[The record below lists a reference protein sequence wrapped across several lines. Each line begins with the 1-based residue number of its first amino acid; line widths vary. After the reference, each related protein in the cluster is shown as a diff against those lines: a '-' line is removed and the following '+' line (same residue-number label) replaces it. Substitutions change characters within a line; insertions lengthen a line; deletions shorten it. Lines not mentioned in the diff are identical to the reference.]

1 MPVIVGSPRIVDN
14 GVEGMDDV
22 QVLKV
27 EKRDGRIVDFDNE
40 NIVNAVTAA
49 YKDLDKELG
58 AEEAQ
63 TISEV
68 ANTVRDRVIGR
79 YAVDGRPVRIDDIQ
93 NTVIT
98 VLQQQFHLY
107 DVARAYNDYKFA
119 RDEKRAKE
127 SDVNYAVERLLKR
140 DKSLVNE
147 NANKDSNVFSVQ
159 RDLLSGSV
167 EKAIARKQLPADV
180 VRAHERGQIHFHDM
194 DYSPFTAMTNCFG
207 RETRFITNQGVKSF
221 EDFNDGDEVT
231 VLAPSGEWRHAVV
244 HNYGQQKLYNITFVR
259 NKMPE
264 RTVAAT
270 RNHRWLL
277 SSGTVTTDLQ
287 EGQTLLLP
295 PLNHYTTDSGF
306 LIGKHNP
313 WKVKSIAETSRT
325 EDVWCVEVDEEH
337 AFILDSGIVTGNCCL
352 PNFKDMLAHGFKLG
366 NAEMES
372 PKSIETASTQITQ
385 IIQSVSSSQYG
396 GQTVDRADELLAPY
410 AMINYRK
417 NMEKAELILPKNMD
431 IDAAKNIVAAFKEK
445 EPESLHMPD
454 KTIEDKPLNG
464 LDPDTIEGQRDLL
477 TQIFTRKNIYD
488 AMQTFFYQVETQ
500 YSSNGQ
506 TPFISMGFGLG
517 TSWAEKE
524 IQRAILYVSING
536 LGKDHRTAIFPKLL
550 FTIKH
555 GVNSEPDDPNYDIK
569 RLALECTTKRMYP
582 DVLFYEN
589 VIKISGSFKAPMG
602 ALAPFE
608 MVTWKDAFGVHTTTF
623 ENMWSTLA
631 ARYDVKHQGTNGDD
645 WFIDLPDGDV
655 LIKDSHTGTVEF
667 VGVRRIINNQPREWR
682 RITFSD
688 GRVVQCT
695 DDHPWEVRGRGR
707 TFTDDLNVGDVVD
720 RSIELYDDDSNNRSR
735 FSKDMAW
742 LLGFIACDGCLQEPS
757 EVIVSYNAN
766 NESEV
771 RERIDSMFADG
782 SLRHTHHERGR
793 KGVYDEIAI
802 KNKWLRSNCIGMF
815 NGSQKTYR
823 SVPSEIING
832 SREDKLSFLAGMI
845 DADGYVNDS
854 QYVQIGSVNK
864 ALAIGQMLLAE
875 SLGLHAR
882 IYVNHYNATYPQY
895 VRYSVSFPAT
905 EEVIN
910 LLVCEKKRN
919 HFKGGTKVQDIAISV
934 VSVETI
940 DSDDRSYDVT
950 TTTDFFDVSGLVTH
964 NCRSFLHGWVNPE
977 TGEDEESGRMNLGVV
992 TVNLPYIALE
1002 SKGDK
1007 KKFWKIFEQRMEVV
1021 HHGLQA
1027 RIKRCC
1033 EAQVVNAPTLYQYGA
1048 FGRLNPGDNVSKL
1061 FKNKRST
1068 ISLGYTGVYE
1078 AVAVFYGKDWVN
1090 DFGWDEEAHEFAV
1103 SILSRMNDLCHQW
1116 EEEEDI
1122 HYSVYATPAEST
1134 TDRFSRAL
1142 KDKFG
1147 IVEGV
1152 TDHDFVTNSFHR
1164 PVWLSGMPDHDPNE
1178 SEQEVINR
1186 PSFHVSMDSG
1196 AMSKIDFEE
1205 PFLKYTPGGHIV
1217 YVEMPTMWQNLDA
1230 AEAIWDYE
1238 HDHGIDYSGL
1248 NSPIDHCEKCDFRGD
1263 CLPTEEGFKCPIC
1276 GNMDPS
1282 SLQVV
1287 KRVCGYLGE
1296 PAARKPVKGRL
1307 EEIAHRK
1314 LHSQGEIGR
1323 VRNQDGDEEAI
1334 YGDYAL
1340 PRTSKLI
1347 K

>member
-1 MPVIVGSPRIVDN
+1 MMVD
-14 GVEGMDDV
+14 GVVDDV
-22 QVLKV
+22 MVDDAQGLKV
-27 EKRDGRIVDFDNE
+27 EKRDGRVVDFDSD

-49 YKDLDKELG
+49 YKDLDREIG
-58 AEEAQ
+58 AEESQ
-63 TISEV
+63 TIRDV
-68 ANTVRDRVIGR
+68 ANAVRDRIIGY
-79 YAVDGRPVRIDDIQ
+79 YAVDGRPVRINDIQ
-93 NTVIT
+93 NTV
-98 VLQQQFHLY
+98 VDCLQQQFHLY

-194 DYSPFTAMTNCFG
+194 DYSPFTAMTNC
-207 RETRFITNQGVKSF
+207 
-221 EDFNDGDEVT
+221 
-231 VLAPSGEWRHAVV
+231 
-244 HNYGQQKLYNITFVR
+244 
-259 NKMPE
+259 
-264 RTVAAT
+264 
-270 RNHRWLL
+270 
-277 SSGTVTTDLQ
+277 
-287 EGQTLLLP
+287 
-295 PLNHYTTDSGF
+295 
-306 LIGKHNP
+306 
-313 WKVKSIAETSRT
+313 
-325 EDVWCVEVDEEH
+325 
-337 AFILDSGIVTGNCCL
+337 CL
-352 PNFKDMLAHGFKLG
+352 PNFKDMLANGFKLG

-417 NMEKAELILPKNMD
+417 NMEKAELILPETMD
-431 IDAAKNIVAAFKEK
+431 VDAAKAIVAAFKAK

-454 KTIEDKPLNG
+454 KTIVDEPLNG
-464 LDPDTIEGQRDLL
+464 LDADTIAGQRDLL

-517 TSWAEKE
+517 TEWAEKE

-589 VIKISGSFKAPMG
+589 VVKISGSFKAPMG

-608 MVTWKDAFGVHTTTF
+608 TVTWRDAFGVHTTTF
-623 ENMWSTLA
+623 ENMWGELA
-631 ARYDVKHQGTNGDD
+631 ARYDVKHQGTDGDD

-655 LIKDSHTGTVEF
+655 LIKDSHTGSVEF
-667 VGVRRIINNQPREWR
+667 VGVRRIINNQPREWC

-688 GRVVQCT
+688 GRVAQCT
-695 DDHPWEVRGRGR
+695 DDHPWEVEGRGR
-707 TFTDDLNVGDVVD
+707 TFTDNLNVGDVIYTSIDNDGDENTPITITAVD
-720 RSIELYDDDSNNRSR
+720 
-735 FSKDMAW
+735 K
-742 LLGFIACDGCLQEPS
+742 
-757 EVIVSYNAN
+757 
-766 NESEV
+766 
-771 RERIDSMFADG
+771 
-782 SLRHTHHERGR
+782 
-793 KGVYDEIAI
+793 
-802 KNKWLRSNCIGMF
+802 
-815 NGSQKTYR
+815 
-823 SVPSEIING
+823 
-832 SREDKLSFLAGMI
+832 
-845 DADGYVNDS
+845 
-854 QYVQIGSVNK
+854 
-864 ALAIGQMLLAE
+864 
-875 SLGLHAR
+875 
-882 IYVNHYNATYPQY
+882 
-895 VRYSVSFPAT
+895 
-905 EEVIN
+905 
-910 LLVCEKKRN
+910 
-919 HFKGGTKVQDIAISV
+919 IS
-934 VSVETI
+934 
-940 DSDDRSYDVT
+940 SDDRSYDVT

-964 NCRSFLHGWVNPE
+964 NCRSFLHGWINPE

-1007 KKFWKIFEQRMEVV
+1007 KKFWKIFEQRMEVA

-1048 FGRLNPGDNVSKL
+1048 FGRLQPGDNVSKL

-1078 AVAVFYGKDWVN
+1078 AVSVFYGKDWVN
-1090 DFGWDEEAHEFAV
+1090 DFGWDEDAHEFGI
-1103 SILSRMNDLCHQW
+1103 SILKRMYELCKKW
-1116 EEEEDI
+1116 EQEEDI

-1147 IVEGV
+1147 VVDGV

-1164 PVWLSGMPDHDPNE
+1164 PVWLSGMPDHDPTP

-1205 PFLKYTPGGHIV
+1205 PFLKYTAGGHIV

-1276 GNMDPS
+1276 GNMDPAT
-1282 SLQVV
+1282 LQVV

-1314 LHSQGEIGR
+1314 LHTQGEIGR
-1323 VRNQDGDEEAI
+1323 VRTSDGREEAI

>member
-1 MPVIVGSPRIVDN
+1 
-14 GVEGMDDV
+14 MDDV

-49 YKDLDKELG
+49 YKDLDRELG

-194 DYSPFTAMTNCFG
+194 DYSPFTAMTNC
-207 RETRFITNQGVKSF
+207 
-221 EDFNDGDEVT
+221 
-231 VLAPSGEWRHAVV
+231 
-244 HNYGQQKLYNITFVR
+244 
-259 NKMPE
+259 
-264 RTVAAT
+264 
-270 RNHRWLL
+270 
-277 SSGTVTTDLQ
+277 
-287 EGQTLLLP
+287 
-295 PLNHYTTDSGF
+295 
-306 LIGKHNP
+306 
-313 WKVKSIAETSRT
+313 
-325 EDVWCVEVDEEH
+325 
-337 AFILDSGIVTGNCCL
+337 CL

-417 NMEKAELILPKNMD
+417 NMEKAELILPENMD
-431 IDAAKNIVAAFKEK
+431 IDAAKSIVAAFKEK

-555 GVNSEPDDPNYDIK
+555 GVNSEPEDPNYDIK

-602 ALAPFE
+602 
-608 MVTWKDAFGVHTTTF
+608 
-623 ENMWSTLA
+623 
-631 ARYDVKHQGTNGDD
+631 
-645 WFIDLPDGDV
+645 
-655 LIKDSHTGTVEF
+655 
-667 VGVRRIINNQPREWR
+667 
-682 RITFSD
+682 
-688 GRVVQCT
+688 
-695 DDHPWEVRGRGR
+695 
-707 TFTDDLNVGDVVD
+707 
-720 RSIELYDDDSNNRSR
+720 
-735 FSKDMAW
+735 
-742 LLGFIACDGCLQEPS
+742 
-757 EVIVSYNAN
+757 
-766 NESEV
+766 
-771 RERIDSMFADG
+771 
-782 SLRHTHHERGR
+782 
-793 KGVYDEIAI
+793 
-802 KNKWLRSNCIGMF
+802 
-815 NGSQKTYR
+815 
-823 SVPSEIING
+823 
-832 SREDKLSFLAGMI
+832 
-845 DADGYVNDS
+845 
-854 QYVQIGSVNK
+854 
-864 ALAIGQMLLAE
+864 
-875 SLGLHAR
+875 
-882 IYVNHYNATYPQY
+882 
-895 VRYSVSFPAT
+895 
-905 EEVIN
+905 
-910 LLVCEKKRN
+910 
-919 HFKGGTKVQDIAISV
+919 
-934 VSVETI
+934 
-940 DSDDRSYDVT
+940 
-950 TTTDFFDVSGLVTH
+950 
-964 NCRSFLHGWVNPE
+964 CRSFLQGWINPE

-1090 DFGWDEEAHEFAV
+1090 DFGWDEEAHDFAL

-1164 PVWLSGMPDHDPNE
+1164 PVWLSGMPDHDPTE

-1282 SLQVV
+1282 TLQVV

-1323 VRNQDGDEEAI
+1323 VRNQNGDEEAI